1 MWVRCNPNPLG
12 KQVGDCVIRA
22 VAIATDKSWREAY
35 RELCQMGEIMAKYLT
50 DKPRSY
56 EELAE
61 ECDVSRA
68 TVFRTIKKYL
78 FLYKYLP
85 GEELNMK

>member
-1 MWVRCNPNPLG
+1 MEHSKDEILHVLD
-12 KQVGDCVIRA
+12 QYVHIRK
-22 VAIATDKSWREAY
+22 DREI
-35 RELCQMGEIMAKYLT
+35 LAKYLT

-61 ECDVSRA
+61 ECEVSRA

-78 FLYKYLP
+78 YLYKYLP
-85 GEELNMK
+85 GEELNTK

>member
-1 MWVRCNPNPLG
+1 MEVSKDDILHVLDQYVHVR
-12 KQVGDCVIRA
+12 KD
-22 VAIATDKSWREAY
+22 REI
-35 RELCQMGEIMAKYLT
+35 LIKYLT

-68 TVFRTIKKYL
+68 TIYRTIRKYL
-78 FLYKYLP
+78 FIYKYLP
-85 GEELNMK
+85 GEELNKK